1 MNSNVHPLACQISGE
16 TEGNT
21 DCGAREWFSAA
32 ELAELALPG
41 LPGDKRSLTRRARD
55 EHWHLKADASGEP
68 LSRPRIGRGGGTE
81 FHVSLLPGP
90 AQLELAKRGITPS
103 VAEAALAAP
112 VTATGWRW
120 YEGQSAKVKAEA
132 ERRMSVVS
140 EIDLLEGAGL
150 TRSAALAEVRN
161 RHGIAISTL
170 WNWLRLI
177 EGVAV
182 SDRLPALAPRRQG
195 GGSEAEIDPLL
206 WNLFKSDFLRPSAP
220 TLSSCYERTRAVAAE
235 RGLSMP
241 SEKTMRR
248 RLERDVDPRVIL
260 LRRKGEEALR
270 RSLPAQRRTVSDL
283 HALELVNIDGHKFDV
298 FARTSD
304 GRVVR
309 PLMVAL
315 QDIYSRKFV
324 AWRVCE
330 VESAEHVRLVFAS
343 LFERW
348 GIPNGC
354 VLDNGRGFAS
364 KWITGGAKTRFRFKV
379 KPEDPTGLLTSLGIN
394 IHWTLP
400 YRGQSKPIERGFR
413 DLCDTIAKHPAM
425 EGAYTGNT
433 VLAKPENYGSRAVEW
448 DMFVALVDQGM
459 NAHNARLG
467 RRTETARGRSFDEA
481 FAESYARAPIGK
493 ATPEQLRMALLA
505 AEQKLV
511 NRRTGEIELFGN
523 RYWSDGCGQ
532 LHGQRVTVRFD
543 PDDLT
548 RDVHL
553 YAQDGRY
560 LTSARIIADTGFLD
574 VNGAKRSAKQLAE
587 YRRRIRDA
595 AEAEQLLAA
604 DEVARLQADTPI
616 IEAPEPSV
624 VRPVRHRGHTA
635 AALKLAD
642 PAPVRAVEERTDRI
656 FTAMEKTLKL
666 VK

>member
-1 MNSNVHPLACQISGE
+1 MNSNVHPLVPQISGE
-16 TEGNT
+16 MEDSA
-21 DCGAREWFSAA
+21 DCGPREWFSAA

-55 EHWHLKADASGEP
+55 EHWHLKADSSGEP

-81 FHVSLLPGP
+81 FHVTLLPAP
-90 AQLELAKRGITPS
+90 AQLELAKRGITPG
-103 VAEAALAAP
+103 VAEAALATPP
-112 VTATGWRW
+112 VATGWRW

-132 ERRMSVVS
+132 ERRMGIVS
-140 EIDLLEGAGL
+140 EIDLLESAGL

-177 EGVAV
+177 EGVARA
-182 SDRLPALAPRRQG
+182 DRLPALAPRRQG
-195 GGSEAEIDPLL
+195 GGSETEIDPLL
-206 WNLFKSDFLRPSAP
+206 WSLFKSDYLRASAP
-220 TLSSCYERTRAVAAE
+220 TLTSCYERVRAIAAE

-270 RSLPAQRRTVSDL
+270 RSLPAQRRTVSDM

-309 PLMVAL
+309 PLMVAI

-330 VESAEHVRLVFAS
+330 VESAMHVRLAFAT
-343 LFERW
+343 LFERF
-348 GIPNGC
+348 GIPKGC

-364 KWITGGAKTRFRFKV
+364 KWITGGAKNRFRFKV
-379 KPEDPTGLLTSLGIN
+379 KPEDPTGLLTSLGIE

-433 VLAKPENYGSRAVEW
+433 VLAKPENYGSRAVAW
-448 DMFVALVDQGM
+448 DEFVALVDQGM
-459 NAHNARLG
+459 AAHNAKLG

-505 AEQKLV
+505 AEQVRVDRK
-511 NRRTGEIELFGN
+511 TSAITLFDN
-523 RYWSDGCGQ
+523 RYWSDGCAQIAGQ
-532 LHGQRVTVRFD
+532 LVTVRFD
-543 PDDLT
+543 PDDLMQ
-548 RDVHL
+548 DIHL

-560 LTSARIIADTGFLD
+560 LTSAQLIADTGFLD

-587 YRRRIRDA
+587 YRRKIREA
-595 AEAEQLLAA
+595 AEAEQLMAA
-604 DEVARLQADTPI
+604 DEVARLQADAPTFTV
-616 IEAPEPSV
+616 PEPSV

-642 PAPVRAVEERTDRI
+642 AAPARAAEERTDRI
-656 FTAMEKTLKL
+656 FTAMERLKL
-666 VK
+666 VE